1 VREVHMS
8 GQHPNRRYK
17 GCTLCKPENWRGQ
30 GPARKLPM
38 RDLRRL
44 GVKRRLGARWVNDRE
59 ADA

>member
-1 VREVHMS
+1 MS